1 MAYRLGR
8 INTGFLIL
16 VTALFSLYS
25 LPTQAKNYTQAVGT
39 IYCDGGIRGI
49 ATHIQSPQGFDP
61 NQSTIVTAA
70 HVIYNPQT
78 DQLFSQCHYRPH
90 NKRLSGIDFKTVS
103 AHSYSVN
110 NKAKIAQA
118 EGDLIFIQ
126 LKNRAHQPALKLTQD
141 ISSAISE
148 FSLISPHADSFKQT
162 QCQKIDHPHIKTD
175 KLLLH
180 NCAVQEGSSGSPIIN
195 SANGK
200 VIAVHGGRFAVQTA
214 KNGDENT
221 EWIGQARQIDST
233 AQRLFNHLASELTK
247 SYISE

>member
-1 MAYRLGR
+1 MKYRPGR
-8 INTGFLIL
+8 TNASFLTL
-16 VTALFSLYS
+16 VTVLFMLCSIPS
-25 LPTQAKNYTQAVGT
+25 QAGDYTQAVGT

-49 ATHIQSPQGFDP
+49 ATHIQLPP
-61 NQSTIVTAA
+61 NFKDNDSVIVTAA
-70 HVIYNPQT
+70 HVLYNPQT

-90 NKRLSGIDFKTVS
+90 NKRLSGIEFKTVS

-126 LKNRAHQPALKLTQD
+126 LKNRAHQPALKLTED
-141 ISSAISE
+141 ISSALSE
-148 FSLISPHADSFKQT
+148 FSLISPYADSFKQT

-195 SANGK
+195 STNGK
-200 VIAVHGGRFAVQTA
+200 VIAVHGGRFAVHTT
-214 KNGDENT
+214 KNGDKNT
-221 EWIGQARQIDST
+221 TWIGQARRIDS
-233 AQRLFNHLASELTK
+233 S
-247 SYISE
+247 ISLDR

>member
-1 MAYRLGR
+1 VVISLGR
-8 INTGFLIL
+8 TNANFLAL
-16 VTALFSLYS
+16 VTALFILCS
-25 LPTQAKNYTQAVGT
+25 LPTQAKDYTQAVGT
-39 IYCDGGIRGI
+39 IYCDGGIRGV
-49 ATHIQSPQGFDP
+49 ATHIQSPHSFDP
-61 NQSTIVTAA
+61 NQSVIVTAA
-70 HVIYNPQT
+70 HVIYDPQT
-78 DQLFSQCHYRPH
+78 DQLFSQCDYRPQ

-126 LKNRAHQPALKLTQD
+126 LKNRAHQPALKLTED
-141 ISSAISE
+141 ISRALSE
-148 FSLISPHADSFKQT
+148 FSLISPYADSFKQT

-175 KLLLH
+175 QLLLH

-214 KNGDENT
+214 KNGEENT
-221 EWIGQARQIDST
+221 EWIGQARRINWLTHSLLDN
-233 AQRLFNHLASELTK
+233 LLAN
-247 SYISE
+247 